1 MRPACQSK
9 LDGLKLASL
18 RLAHLSGITR
28 VLCRQCKAAHVPSLG
43 DQIAWWKS
51 FMTSPSH
58 RCGPA
63 QGPASNDGCA
73 LQVRAV
79 PTLQVWTAPTLLLA
93 AALQAQEASFTG
105 QML

>member
-18 RLAHLSGITR
+18 RLAHLSGVTR

-51 FMTSPSH
+51 FMTSPSQSMWSSSGA
-58 RCGPA
+58 C
-63 QGPASNDGCA
+63 
-73 LQVRAV
+73 
-79 PTLQVWTAPTLLLA
+79 
-93 AALQAQEASFTG
+93 FK
-105 QML
+105 